1 MAENQASHLAM
12 CFYVPVLFVGH
23 LDVTHTTFPA
33 SFAHL
38 SSWKNVPKMDFFLF
52 LAILL
57 QQRTPL
63 PKKGGILCR
72 FPSDSQCTIFFSY
85 LYAKD
90 QFMSCHPFELCMGIS
105 GMVYST
111 QMPVDAAFC
120 RGEGIWGVGGKFLPC
135 NSLWV
140 MIKVVGTC
148 FLS

>member
-1 MAENQASHLAM
+1 MPCVFMFRCCLLVTLTSHTPRFQL
-12 CFYVPVLFVGH
+12 
-23 LDVTHTTFPA
+23 
-33 SFAHL
+33 
-38 SSWKNVPKMDFFLF
+38 
-52 LAILL
+52 
-57 QQRTPL
+57 PL
-63 PKKGGILCR
+63 PISVVGRMCPRWTCFSFWQYCCSRERHCPRRGREIFCR